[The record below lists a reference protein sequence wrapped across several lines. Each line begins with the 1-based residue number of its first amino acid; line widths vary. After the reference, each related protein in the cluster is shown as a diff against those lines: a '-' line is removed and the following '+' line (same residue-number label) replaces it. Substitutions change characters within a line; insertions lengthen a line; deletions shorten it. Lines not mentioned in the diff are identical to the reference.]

1 MHGGQRPTKEIWTRR
16 VEAQGARSGRH
27 LGGESIG
34 HEHLEI
40 PVDGG
45 QREGGDAGQERSV
58 DLGGGRVA
66 SSRAQVGEEPFAL
79 ERMMAARPV
88 GDRGG
93 GIHGRNSRSREADPS
108 REFEK
113 NSRFSRGS
121 TRSDGLDPP
130 AWSTYRARILDRPI
144 HLDRSARSRRAPR
157 CVSGT
162 ASPRCPEASDRRRAG
177 AALARVAG
185 ALVIASMAA
194 IGVTYWLA
202 NRGFES
208 TDDAFVD
215 GTLAYLAPEIQGR
228 VREVRVAENQ
238 RVAAGDV
245 LVRLDREESEI
256 RVARAEANLAAAQN
270 RMVSAEAAAASADA
284 EGKAATVE
292 RWRTG
297 RELERAETL
306 ASRGAASDQQLDA
319 ARAAHDAALA
329 QVNAM
334 TLRAEA
340 ERGVLGNAAPVR
352 QAEAELREAHLSL
365 ARTELRAPFDAVVGR
380 KNVEPGDIVKAGES
394 LIALTR
400 VERRWVEANF
410 KETQLGRMRP
420 GNPATVEIDAFDD
433 RVFYGHVES
442 FSPAS
447 GAKYALIPPEPAVGN
462 FTKVVQRVPVRIV
475 LDEVEDANGRRSL
488 EQVDSAPE
496 LAVGLSAVVTV
507 DVR

>member
-1 MHGGQRPTKEIWTRR
+1 
-16 VEAQGARSGRH
+16 
-27 LGGESIG
+27 
-34 HEHLEI
+34 
-40 PVDGG
+40 
-45 QREGGDAGQERSV
+45 
-58 DLGGGRVA
+58 
-66 SSRAQVGEEPFAL
+66 
-79 ERMMAARPV
+79 
-88 GDRGG
+88 
-93 GIHGRNSRSREADPS
+93 
-108 REFEK
+108 
-113 NSRFSRGS
+113 
-121 TRSDGLDPP
+121 
-130 AWSTYRARILDRPI
+130 
-144 HLDRSARSRRAPR
+144 
-157 CVSGT
+157 
-162 ASPRCPEASDRRRAG
+162 
-177 AALARVAG
+177 
-185 ALVIASMAA
+185 MAA

>member
-1 MHGGQRPTKEIWTRR
+1 
-16 VEAQGARSGRH
+16 
-27 LGGESIG
+27 
-34 HEHLEI
+34 
-40 PVDGG
+40 
-45 QREGGDAGQERSV
+45 
-58 DLGGGRVA
+58 
-66 SSRAQVGEEPFAL
+66 
-79 ERMMAARPV
+79 
-88 GDRGG
+88 
-93 GIHGRNSRSREADPS
+93 
-108 REFEK
+108 
-113 NSRFSRGS
+113 
-121 TRSDGLDPP
+121 
-130 AWSTYRARILDRPI
+130 
-144 HLDRSARSRRAPR
+144 
-157 CVSGT
+157 
-162 ASPRCPEASDRRRAG
+162 
-177 AALARVAG
+177 
-185 ALVIASMAA
+185 MAA

-284 EGKAATVE
+284 ESKAATVE

-462 FTKVVQRVPVRIV
+462 FTKVVQRVPVRIA